1 MSGPRTSF
9 TARLTRSM
17 LGFLVLAV
25 VALAAIVWLQR
36 DRVAGAAFESV
47 NGFVPQRSVVA
58 RVAVANALISPS
70 KETPSLETC
79 PERALQIVGGRLS
92 MSAQLL
98 GGAWASANRSLPDV
112 MSCRAFLEHADWISR
127 QSGLLQEASA
137 SRRSA
142 WIEAASTERVSWE
155 ALPPCLMASDAQGRL
170 LALAGSRGRCPAE
183 GLAHRLPESTQALG
197 RWVYRRALAA
207 ESVDGR
213 AQAPVSL
220 ALSVDG
226 QVQSRLDAMQSCFI
240 NPQLAH
246 CTQAEVALASRLQHY
261 AVVVMHSA
269 SGAILGLHCQG
280 RLCEQAGIEGSEP
293 VAALLAQSPPASTAK
308 LFVSMALGAAGGA
321 GSAGFGDPSV
331 RRDLALQIKTS
342 GQLDDSVTKRNEW
355 WERSMLCDLRPT
367 RSAGNRAKTSSS
379 DFTARQCRVPGESES
394 IATALGFNQEC
405 PSGRC
410 GRVNLGTMRL
420 DMPGFMG
427 SFRPVEPFALRDA
440 KSSQKGNTRA
450 DDAFMGWDDYEAI
463 RAGRAKPPRPP
474 ADRIYLRTSYAV
486 QSVIGAGDARV
497 SALGLAHLAGQVG
510 SLAAG
515 KIASMPWLVRRMDST
530 TTTMTGDQSPLTTS
544 PMASRSRTVP
554 VLGQSQA
561 QSVWM
566 GMAKVTQ
573 PAEPGWQGGGTAYP
587 ALQAVWSDKCKAGCS
602 VWGKTGTVGR
612 ADKVFAGTTTFAGAW
627 DPQRIGTELDYPAL
641 EMRPARTGLWTVGVI
656 VQPDERTMNSP
667 ASGHLASR
675 LGLLVIDRLAREE
688 REQREEGQPLPEK
701 R

>member
-98 GGAWASANRSLPDV
+98 GGAWASANRGLPDA

-240 NPQLAH
+240 NPQLVH
-246 CTQAEVALASRLQHY
+246 CTQAEAALASRLQHY

-308 LFVSMALGAAGGA
+308 LFVSMALGAPGP
-321 GSAGFGDPSV
+321 GDSV
-331 RRDLALQIKTS
+331 ARRDLALQIKTS

-440 KSSQKGNTRA
+440 KSSQKGNTKA

-510 SLAAG
+510 SLASG
-515 KIASMPWLVRRMDST
+515 KSAPMPWLVRRTDS
-530 TTTMTGDQSPLTTS
+530 MTESVGDKAPMMIS
-544 PMASRSRTVP
+544 PMASRSRSAS
-554 VLGQSQA
+554 VLRESQA
-561 QSVWM
+561 QSVWL

-587 ALQAVWSDKCKAGCS
+587 ALQAVWADKCKAGCS

-627 DPQRIGTELDYPAL
+627 DPQRIRSELDYPAL
-641 EMRPARTGLWTVGVI
+641 ETRPTKTGLWSVGVI
-656 VQPDERTMNSP
+656 VQPDERAMNTP

-675 LGLLVIDRLAREE
+675 LALLVIDRLAREE
-688 REQREEGQPLPEK
+688 REEGQPLPEK

>member
-92 MSAQLL
+92 MSAQSL
-98 GGAWASANRSLPDV
+98 GGAWASANRSLPDA

-226 QVQSRLDAMQSCFI
+226 QVQNRLDAMQSCFI

-246 CTQAEVALASRLQHY
+246 CTQAEAALASRLQHY

-308 LFVSMALGAAGGA
+308 LFVSMSLGAVGP
-321 GSAGFGDPSV
+321 GDSV
-331 RRDLALQIKTS
+331 TRRDLALQIKTS

-440 KSSQKGNTRA
+440 KSSQKGNTKA

-510 SLAAG
+510 SLASG
-515 KIASMPWLVRRMDST
+515 KSAPMPWLVRRTDS
-530 TTTMTGDQSPLTTS
+530 MTESEGDKAPMMIS
-544 PMASRSRTVP
+544 PMASRSRSAS
-554 VLGQSQA
+554 VLRESQA
-561 QSVWM
+561 QSVWL

-573 PAEPGWQGGGTAYP
+573 PPEPGWQGGGTAYP
-587 ALQAVWSDKCKAGCS
+587 ALQAVWADKCKAGCS

-627 DPQRIGTELDYPAL
+627 DPQRIRTELDYPAQ
-641 EMRPARTGLWTVGVI
+641 ETRPTKNGLWSVGVI
-656 VQPDERTMNSP
+656 VQPDARAMNAP

-675 LGLLVIDRLAREE
+675 LALLVIDRLAREE
-688 REQREEGQPLPEK
+688 REEGQPLPEK

>member
-1 MSGPRTSF
+1 MSGLRTSF

-47 NGFVPQRSVVA
+47 NGFVPQRSVVE
-58 RVAVANALISPS
+58 RVAVANALISPT

-79 PERALQIVGGRLS
+79 PERPLQIVGGRLS
-92 MSAQLL
+92 MSVESL
-98 GGAWASANRSLPDV
+98 GGAWASANRSLSGAL
-112 MSCRAFLEHADWISR
+112 SCRAFLEHADWVSR

-155 ALPPCLMASDAQGRL
+155 ALPPCLMASDAQGSL
-170 LALAGSRGRCPAE
+170 LALAGSRGRCRAE

-226 QVQSRLDAMQSCFI
+226 QVQGRLEALQSCFV

-246 CTQAEVALASRLQHY
+246 CTQAEAALASRLQHY
-261 AVVVMHSA
+261 AVVIMHSA

-280 RLCEQAGIEGSEP
+280 RLCEQSGIEGSEP
-293 VAALLAQSPPASTAK
+293 VAALLAQAPPASTAK
-308 LFVSMALGAAGGA
+308 LFVSMALGAAGSA
-321 GSAGFGDPSV
+321 GSVGFGDPSV

-355 WERSMLCDLRPT
+355 WERSMLCDRRPH
-367 RSAGNRAKTSSS
+367 RAGNRTKATVG
-379 DFTARQCRVPGESES
+379 DPTFRQCGVPSESES

-410 GRVNLGTMRL
+410 GRVNLGTIRL
-420 DMPGFMG
+420 DLPGFMG

-440 KSSQKGNTRA
+440 KSAAKGNA
-450 DDAFMGWDDYEAI
+450 KAGDAFMGWDDYEAI
-463 RAGRAKPPRPP
+463 RAGRAKPPPPP

-515 KIASMPWLVRRMDST
+515 KNAPMPWLVRRTDS
-530 TTTMTGDQSPLTTS
+530 MTDATGGQAPLTTS
-544 PMASRSRTVP
+544 PIASRSRVAPVP
-554 VLGQSQA
+554 RESQA
-561 QSVWM
+561 QSVWL
-566 GMAKVTQ
+566 GMAKVMQ
-573 PAEPGWQGGGTAYP
+573 PAEPGWQGSGTAYP
-587 ALQAVWSDKCKAGCS
+587 ALQVVWADKCKAGCS

-612 ADKVFAGTTTFAGAW
+612 ADKTFTGTTTFAGAW
-627 DPQRIGTELDYPAL
+627 DPSRIRTELAYPAP
-641 EMRPARTGLWTVGVI
+641 ETPPAKTGLWSVGVI
-656 VQPDERTMNSP
+656 VQPDERAINAP

-675 LGLLVIDRLAREE
+675 LALLVIDRLV
-688 REQREEGQPLPEK
+688 REEGQPLPEK